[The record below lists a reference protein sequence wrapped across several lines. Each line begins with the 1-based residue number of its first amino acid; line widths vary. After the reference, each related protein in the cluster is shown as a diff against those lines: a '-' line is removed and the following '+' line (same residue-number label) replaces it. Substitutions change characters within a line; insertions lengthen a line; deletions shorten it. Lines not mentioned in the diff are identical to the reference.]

1 MKTKINKLK
10 PAHYVLFSFMGIVLV
25 ALTVGNVLCAQWS
38 NQITNLLCGDGT
50 SFNGEHVQNALTKG
64 KELVENI
71 NNEGIVL
78 LKNENKTL
86 PLSTSE
92 TNVNLFGWA
101 STDNGFLL
109 TGGGSGAAPIN
120 DETRVPL
127 KKGLEETGFKINEEL
142 FNKYTEYCPKRI
154 CENNG
159 TGGICQ
165 IVEPDRSFYTDEL
178 INNAKNFSSIA
189 IITIMRYGGEQ
200 FDIHM
205 DQPKYK
211 LPTDSSRTYL
221 QISTEE
227 EDMIDIVTKN
237 FSKVI
242 VLLNT
247 SNPIETKFLQNDKI
261 DACLFVGYPGQV
273 GTKSIGNILSGK
285 INPSGHVSSTY
296 ALDHKLDPT
305 FLNSANLTSAK
316 QLTFAEDIYYGY
328 FWYET
333 ANEEGYFDNIDN
345 EYGKGYDGV
354 VSYPFGYGL
363 SYTSFS
369 WHVDSVTSFVDG
381 TNDNY
386 LNLLNEKEKTVT
398 NRKAKIKVKVTVKN
412 IGEVAG
418 KEVVQCYITTPY
430 YKGEIEKP
438 YVKLMDYAK
447 TQLLKPNEEQQV
459 TLSFSIYDFASYDC
473 YDKNNNGARTY
484 ELDKGEYQI
493 KLMNDSHH
501 LNICDKAVTTFNLEN
516 TMIYKR
522 DPVTNQLVKNR
533 FTGTSSYGNAPIDG
547 KSIGEVTYLS
557 REDFAGTFPK
567 ETTNLPL
574 NKVVSLRDYLYSGY
588 NDVEMPTQGQSGD
601 LRLWLKEDNS
611 NPSKSDLGM
620 YSKTKLVPNEEL
632 IKTLAN
638 PSNFNNSQIWDPLL
652 NQLTKEELCD
662 LVEKSGFR
670 TRAIES
676 IGKKELLDY
685 DGPEGFQYHFGSIA
699 GGAMWTAYMGE
710 QTLACTFN
718 KELAFSMGRSVA
730 SEGNATGINGWYAP
744 GVNLQRTPY
753 TGRYFEY
760 YSEDAY
766 LSGSMASYVINGA
779 KTNFMYCY
787 LKHFTAYQSSMT
799 DIDCFLT
806 EQALREVYNRPFEIA
821 VKNGANAIMSSF
833 NSLGGIW
840 TGANRALLTDILRT
854 EWGFKGTV
862 ITDFSNGIGWMK
874 AYQGVLA
881 GNDIWLNPAEVN
893 QTPLDKNSA
902 AQMYAARLAA
912 KNVIFTICDTYNAYL
927 NYDATND
934 PFTAI
939 IGQSTRK
946 YVFPWWKPLLVGLD
960 ILIVASMGFTVYYI
974 LRPKKTKLVTN
985 DFEITDQMMDIK
997 NELEQIKAQINSL
1010 NLRKKELEKLCKNKS
1025 IGGKTNNEKDL

>member
-1 MKTKINKLK
+1 MKINKPK
-10 PAHYVLFSFMGIVLV
+10 PIHYVIFFFMGIILT
-25 ALTVGNVLCAQWS
+25 ALIVGNVLCAQWS
-38 NQITNLLCGDGT
+38 NQITSLLCGDGT
-50 SFNGEHVQNALTKG
+50 SFNGEHVQNALSKG

-71 NNEGIVL
+71 NNEGMVL
-78 LKNENKTL
+78 LKNENNTL
-86 PLSTSE
+86 PLSKDE

-109 TGGGSGAAPIN
+109 TGGGSGAAPVN

-127 KKGLEETGFKINEEL
+127 KKGLEETGFKVNEKL
-142 FNKYTEYCPKRI
+142 FNKYTEYCPRRI

-165 IVEPDRSFYTDEL
+165 IVEPDSSFYTEEL
-178 INNAKNFSSIA
+178 INDAKKFSDIA

-205 DQPKYK
+205 NQPKYK

-221 QISTEE
+221 QISSEE
-227 EDMIDIVTKN
+227 EKMIEIVTNN

-247 SNPIETKFLQNDKI
+247 SNPIETKFLKNDKI
-261 DACLFVGYPGQV
+261 DACLYVGYPGQV
-273 GTKSIGNILSGK
+273 GTKSIGNILNGT

-296 ALDHKLDPT
+296 TYDHKLDPT
-305 FLNSANLTSAK
+305 FFNSANLTSTK
-316 QLTFAEDIYYGY
+316 QLTFAENIYFGY
-328 FWYET
+328 YWYET
-333 ANEEGYFDNIDN
+333 ADKEGYFDDIDN

-363 SYTSFS
+363 SYTSFE
-369 WHVDSVTSFVDG
+369 WHVDSIIS
-381 TNDNY
+381 DN
-386 LNLLNEKEKTVT
+386 LNLLNEKEKNIT
-398 NRKAKIKVKVTVKN
+398 NRKAKIEIKVTVKN
-412 IGEVAG
+412 IGAVPG

-430 YKGEIEKP
+430 YKNGIEKP
-438 YVKLMDYAK
+438 HVKLMDYAK

-459 TLSFSIYDFASYDC
+459 TLSFSLYDFASYDC

-501 LNICDKAVTTFNLEN
+501 INNCDNATTIFNLEN
-516 TMIYKR
+516 NMIYKR
-522 DPVTNQLVKNR
+522 DPNTNQLVKNR
-533 FTGTSSYGNAPIDG
+533 FTGVSSYGNAPIDG
-547 KSIGEVTYLS
+547 SNIGNVTYLS
-557 REDFAGTFPK
+557 RSDFKKTFPK
-567 ETTNLPL
+567 EETYLPL
-574 NKVVSLRDYLYSGY
+574 NKIVSLRNYIYTGY
-588 NDVEMPTQGQSGD
+588 DNVSMPTQGQNGN
-601 LRLWLKEDNS
+601 LRLWFKEDKT
-611 NPSKSDLGM
+611 NPSKSDLEM
-620 YSKTKLVPNEEL
+620 YSKTKLVANEEL

-638 PSNFNNSQIWDPLL
+638 RSNFNKSEIWDPLL
-652 NQLTKEELCD
+652 NQISKDELCN

-685 DGPEGFQYHFGSIA
+685 DGPEGFQYHFGSIT
-699 GGAMWTAYMGE
+699 GGASWTAYMSE

-718 KELAFSMGRSVA
+718 KELAFSMGRSIA

-744 GVNLQRTPY
+744 GVNLHRTPY

-760 YSEDAY
+760 YSEDAF

-787 LKHFTAYQSSMT
+787 LKHFSAYQSSMT

-806 EQALREVYNRPFEIA
+806 EQSLREMYNRPFEIA

-862 ITDFSNGIGWMK
+862 ITDFSNGVGWMK
-874 AYQGVLA
+874 TYQGVLA

-893 QTPLDKNSA
+893 QTALDKSSPS
-902 AQMYAARLAA
+902 QMYAARLAA

-927 NYDATND
+927 NYDASND
-934 PFTAI
+934 PFTAVV
-939 IGQSTRK
+939 GESTRK
-946 YVFPWWKPLLVGLD
+946 YVFPWWKPLLIGLD
-960 ILIVASMGFTVYYI
+960 ILIVAAMGFATYYI
-974 LRPKKTKLVTN
+974 LKPKKN
-985 DFEITDQMMDIK
+985 DV
-997 NELEQIKAQINSL
+997 L
-1010 NLRKKELEKLCKNKS
+1010 
-1025 IGGKTNNEKDL
+1025 